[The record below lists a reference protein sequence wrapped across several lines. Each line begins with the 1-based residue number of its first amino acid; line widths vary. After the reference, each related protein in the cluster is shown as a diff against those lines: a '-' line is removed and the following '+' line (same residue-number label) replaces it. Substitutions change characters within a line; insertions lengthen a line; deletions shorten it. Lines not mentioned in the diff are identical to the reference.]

1 MIVVDA
7 NVAVKWYLPEA
18 GSDAALELMD
28 GTSPLFAPDLIR
40 LEVLAAITRR
50 VCTGEAT
57 AEVTMTRCNNW
68 LRHLRAGAVTVLPEH
83 EILDDAVSLSLQ
95 IPHTLQ
101 DCLYLAVANKLDA
114 SAAGNNNFPLSE
126 YNRLVSM
133 IAQRQGG
140 EPKCLG
146 SIVGKSVAVR
156 VTLV

>member
-18 GSDAALELMD
+18 GSDSALELMD
-28 GTSPLFAPDLIR
+28 GTSPLFAPELIR

-50 VCTGEAT
+50 VRTGEAS

-114 SAAGNNNFPLSE
+114 SLITADKPFLERASRFYSRISLLAGCEQN
-126 YNRLVSM
+126 
-133 IAQRQGG
+133 
-140 EPKCLG
+140 
-146 SIVGKSVAVR
+146 
-156 VTLV
+156 